1 MGDVQEI
8 NGGAWALSADRRIT
22 LLNISLSSFLTP
34 FSGSS
39 FSIALPSISS
49 EFGLDA
55 VAMNWASLAFLL
67 SSAVFLI
74 PFGKLADM
82 HGRKRV
88 YTLGIAVFTLS
99 SALLAACPSSA
110 AIVPLRALQGIGSA
124 MVFGTGVAILVS
136 SSSPA
141 ERGSTLGIYSASVYA
156 GLSVGPFLGGY
167 MTQNLGW
174 RSIFVF
180 NVVLGL
186 SIILLTI
193 ARMRGEWREDGEKR
207 FDLMGSAAY
216 GAMFFA
222 LMYGF
227 SKIPQ
232 AESIPPIVLS
242 LLLAACLL
250 YVERRAE
257 NPVLDVR
264 LFTGNRAFVLS
275 NLAALVNYSATYSVT
290 FLLSLYLQFLK
301 AMTPQQ
307 AGVVMISSPVLQA
320 LISPLAGRLSDRVK
334 PASIAT
340 IGMAVT
346 TFSLLPFVFLSEGT
360 PVAGVSGSLALLGVG
375 LALFS
380 SPNTNYIMGSVDR
393 RLYGVASSIVGTMRL
408 TGQMLSQ
415 GTAMMTF
422 ALYLGAE
429 EITQPLFP
437 QLLSSIRAC
446 FVIFFFLCTLGV
458 VASSVGRRYSP

>member
-1 MGDVQEI
+1 MG
-8 NGGAWALSADRRIT
+8 ADKRIT
-22 LLNISLSSFLTP
+22 LLNVSLSSFLTP

-55 VAMNWASLAFLL
+55 VTMNWASLAYLL
-67 SSAVFLI
+67 SSAIFLI

-99 SALLAACPSSA
+99 SALLATCPSSA
-110 AIVPLRALQGIGSA
+110 AIIPLRALQGIGSA

-136 SSSPA
+136 SSGPG

-167 MTQNLGW
+167 LTQNLGW
-174 RSIFVF
+174 RSIFLF

-186 SIILLTI
+186 SIILLTLT
-193 ARMRGEWREDGEKR
+193 RMRGEWREGGEKR
-207 FDLMGSAAY
+207 FDLLGSTAY
-216 GAMFFA
+216 GAMLFT

-232 AESIPPIVLS
+232 AESLAPMLLS
-242 LLLAACLL
+242 LLLAVGLL

-257 NPVLDVR
+257 NPVLDIR
-264 LFTGNRAFVLS
+264 LFTGNRAFALS
-275 NLAALVNYSATYSVT
+275 NLAALINYSATHSVT
-290 FLLSLYLQFLK
+290 FLLSLYLQYLK

-334 PASIAT
+334 PARIAT

-346 TFSLLPFVFLSEGT
+346 TISLLPFVFLSEAT

-380 SPNTNYIMGSVDR
+380 SPNTNNIMGSVDK
-393 RLYGVASSIVGTMRL
+393 RLYGVASSVVGTMRL

-415 GTAMMTF
+415 GTAMMAF
-422 ALYLGAE
+422 ALYLGAA

-446 FVIFFFLCTLGV
+446 FVIFFFLCMLGIA
-458 VASSVGRRYSP
+458 ASNVGRKKAP